1 MTKTV
6 DKIVGEGIEG
16 NKIWWLKQ
24 WTTFLVKETK
34 EAKPKDFKTVD
45 KISGPGAEVNQPDE

>member
-34 EAKPKDFKTVD
+34 EAKPKDFKTV
-45 KISGPGAEVNQPDE
+45 NQPDE